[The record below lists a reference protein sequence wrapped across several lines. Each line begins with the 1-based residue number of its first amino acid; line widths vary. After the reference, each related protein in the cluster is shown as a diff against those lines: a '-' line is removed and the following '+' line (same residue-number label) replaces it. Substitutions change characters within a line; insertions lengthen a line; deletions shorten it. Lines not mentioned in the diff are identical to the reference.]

1 MIVIF
6 CPFRFWLQLF
16 ADAFSITAS
25 ADKIKHLARV
35 WAKAKQK
42 INTLHF
48 LKNTSPA
55 KRKPARKLAGVL
67 IKSYS
72 PIFPIKSK
80 ICLEKVTAIS
90 QPNPT
95 AYKLL
100 MNSPMLA

>member
-35 WAKAKQK
+35 WAEAKQK

-48 LKNTSPA
+48 PKNTSPA
-55 KRKPARKLAGVL
+55 KRKPARKTGGRSNKKL
-67 IKSYS
+67 
-72 PIFPIKSK
+72 FPYFSNQV
-80 ICLEKVTAIS
+80 E
-90 QPNPT
+90 N
-95 AYKLL
+95 LL
-100 MNSPMLA
+100 GESDCY